1 MLEYLRNASEKLV
14 AKILIALLAFSFVG
28 WGVAEWIFGG
38 VSGDNTLAVVGDADI
53 SAQQFNVQ
61 KSRELSGLTRE
72 QQREIYTDQATQNK
86 FVNDVIKNL
95 AANQMALNRAED
107 LMLAVSD
114 RRIAK
119 EIRMVP
125 DFQEDGEF
133 STYMFDSVLAN
144 SGYSEAQFADV
155 LRADILRAML
165 LGPVGMHL
173 SVPDF
178 VVDATYDARYA
189 LREIDYA
196 TVKFSD
202 FDISEPTEEQL
213 LRFYEQNPQMVPETR
228 VVSCVLV
235 EADTTKPDEYD
246 DGYETAI
253 KVEDDIIA
261 GETMADAAKKHNV
274 KYVSWSA
281 FGRDSRPVDKILS
294 DKIVAKIFDMD
305 EAVESEMIELKD
317 GFVFLRVDKINPE
330 HKADFQDVKKSLI
343 QDWKKEEQKK
353 QAYVRANEQL
363 VALNQD
369 KVLADKNTV
378 TVSRADGAPLEV
390 LKEAFAVN
398 VGTNTIVEGADSF
411 YVLSVKKS
419 VAPSD
424 DAKKKSGVK
433 VEMQNMMQNNLIEDY
448 NAFLKREYP
457 IQINEKV
464 YNRVIGN

>member
-38 VSGDNTLAVVGDADI
+38 VSGDNTLAMVGDADI

-144 SGYSEAQFADV
+144 SGYSEAQFADE

>member
-144 SGYSEAQFADV
+144 SGYSEAQFADE

-261 GETMADAAKKHNV
+261 GETMADAAKKHDV